1 VLSWLLL
8 AVLGMIW
15 AAFLLPSWRR
25 SPTSTVE
32 EFEERLSVLAEANK
46 VTAGRWV
53 LMPRQGRRFLGPE
66 DRQRA
71 RMRRRRRVV
80 FMTMLEVIG
89 LTTLIGLFPPLRAML
104 YVSVFLVILLVAYIA
119 LLLKL
124 RADEMS
130 MGRPGEA
137 NGAKATRSKYRT
149 GSGYGRPYGS
159 DDVYMHGNGNGN
171 GNGNGTGN
179 AVPEDLGTELFD
191 QHLLR
196 EGGVQIIDEDVHVVV
211 HRSDEFDVQAL
222 RASDRSSG

>member
-1 VLSWLLL
+1 MLSWLLL

-46 VTAGRWV
+46 VTTGRWV

-89 LTTLIGLFPPLRAML
+89 LTTLMGLFPPLRPML
-104 YVSVFLVILLVAYIA
+104 YVTAVLMVLLAVYIA
-119 LLLKL
+119 VLLKI
-124 RADEMS
+124 RADES
-130 MGRPGEA
+130 AVPRARRTHAPA
-137 NGAKATRSKYRT
+137 NGRSIYQP
-149 GSGYGRPYGS
+149 GNGYGRPYGS
-159 DDVYMHGNGNGN
+159 DDGYPYENGHGDGNG
-171 GNGNGTGN
+171 
-179 AVPEDLGTELFD
+179 PGTELFD
-191 QHLLR
+191 QRLLL

-211 HRSDEFDVQAL
+211 RRSDELDVQAL
-222 RASDRSSG
+222 RSSGPSAG

>member
-32 EFEERLSVLAEANK
+32 EFEERLNVLAEANK

-71 RMRRRRRVV
+71 RLRRRRRAV
-80 FMTMLEVIG
+80 FMTMLEVMA
-89 LTTLIGLFPPLRAML
+89 LTTIMGLFPPLRAML
-104 YVSVFLVILLVAYIA
+104 YVTVFLSILLVAYIA
-119 LLLKL
+119 LLLKI
-124 RADEMS
+124 RADERS
-130 MGRPGEA
+130 GVRPRRAPVAATGRSIY
-137 NGAKATRSKYRT
+137 KA
-149 GSGYGRPYGS
+149 GNGYGRPYGS
-159 DDVYMHGNGNGN
+159 DDVYANGNGA
-171 GNGNGTGN
+171 GVG
-179 AVPEDLGTELFD
+179 AEPYD
-191 QHLLR
+191 QQFLR

-211 HRSDEFDVQAL
+211 RRSDEFDVQAL
-222 RASDRSSG
+222 RASGGRSSG